1 MTLTRGLA
9 KEENDVDG
17 DGGKR
22 TGRVDEWKRYLVI
35 LRWEM
40 RG

>member
-1 MTLTRGLA
+1 MTLARLLA
-9 KEENDVDG
+9 KGKNDVDG
-17 DGGKR
+17 DGGER
-22 TGRVDEWKRYLVI
+22 TGRIDEWKRYLVM